1 MRASARERSEF
12 PELGYKKYRSQLN
25 EGYAPQTDP
34 RPGKKWYNTKDV
46 RYLTIADF
54 EEFCHEKGYKI
65 FRKVALNS
73 ETGQVVTSREN
84 EEADVVVVVFGR

>member
-1 MRASARERSEF
+1 M
-12 PELGYKKYRSQLN
+12 ELAQLYKKYRSQLH

-34 RPGKKWYNTKDV
+34 KPGKKWYNTKDV

-54 EEFCHEKGYKI
+54 EEFCREKGYRV

-73 ETGQVVTSREN
+73 ESRQIVCAREN
-84 EEADVVVVVFGR
+84 ENADVVIMVIGR